1 MGKTAL
7 EPEDFPVS
15 AENRRVVTQNGKPI
29 ADTSSR
35 DIADEIAERLNEHA
49 ALEEEDRW
57 AL

>member
-7 EPEDFPVS
+7 VPEDFPVS
-15 AENRRVVTQNGKPI
+15 AENRRVVTQDGKPI
-29 ADTSSR
+29 ADASSR

-49 ALEEEDRW
+49 ADKEEDRW

>member
-15 AENRRVVTQNGKPI
+15 AENRKVVTHDGKPI
-29 ADTSSR
+29 ADANSR
-35 DIADEIAERLNEHA
+35 DIADEIAERLNENA
-49 ALEEEDRW
+49 AHREEDRW